1 MDEKMMKLGGAD
13 RRRELITEFESLSI
27 TDSVSSSQTVYDS
40 TGEIISKQ
48 GESGQGEYMTK
59 QKYDKQRK

>member
-13 RRRELITEFESLSI
+13 RRRELITELESLTLCDGTSA
-27 TDSVSSSQTVYDS
+27 VYDRA
-40 TGEIISKQ
+40 GEIIAKQ
-48 GESGQGEYMTK
+48 GEEGQGEYMTK